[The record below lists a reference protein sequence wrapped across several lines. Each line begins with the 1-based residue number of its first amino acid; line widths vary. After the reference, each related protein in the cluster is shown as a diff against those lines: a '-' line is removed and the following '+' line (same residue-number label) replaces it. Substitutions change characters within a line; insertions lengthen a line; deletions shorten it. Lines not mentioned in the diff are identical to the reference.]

1 MPERPIVCAP
11 CVRRTLRDRRAELD
25 EAHRAHAMS
34 RARLERAV
42 TATAGRDRAEG
53 PRAALAAERERNA
66 VEDLRRARAENARI
80 ESAIRDE
87 RDGLARAR
95 EALTARAAALATA
108 QGKARENRW
117 RMFRCALPDESRL
130 QTLRLKHAREQL
142 AVERARAVERLRIV
156 FPIAVERVS
165 VERDKV
171 GKDESG
177 GSMAENRPAF
187 ANAARPRPP
196 PPTAVT
202 VCGLRIPDPGDASPI
217 TSARE
222 ISAGLGV
229 TLALLTLSASVLG
242 APLLHRGEFRG
253 SESRVWTPGSF
264 WDDEPEAAK
273 PGGRTAGKLRLYL
286 PEKYLPGDAGG
297 EGGCP
302 GGVPRGGAHT
312 HGGSDDA
319 RGELDGTGSRYSS
332 RGGGGDGRRSS
343 PLTGALKGLNRGL
356 DRVEAALQ
364 GVDGTGRVAAAV
376 GRVAGGIGTV
386 AGGIGAAAGGIG
398 TGIGRVGAAVYET
411 GERAATNVSRTALN
425 LRPGTGAA
433 VTAVTA
439 VTGGN
444 RAPAAS
450 RTNDPSKPRT
460 PHKPGPINPAL
471 HPPVPIHPAEWSKQA
486 EREAAAAR
494 ARAELN
500 AGIRLLHRSAG
511 AICADAMPFLLD
523 GARDA
528 PEDWGPL
535 ATLALALATLA
546 RGAKKGGGFPDATGW
561 VERRRLN
568 ASSNDT
574 DGGTVSKTVSLGMR
588 ESVFLSPAIS
598 RAAHSGLTGAQSLMS
613 SVFGGRPAGRTD
625 RRTVD
630 RRGVPTSSG
639 TIGEDDDGDDW
650 IRSPDLEY
658 RDDLNDA
665 SSAMA
670 ESTWQLVDAPVG
682 RVAPRDGVA
691 AVSSRGRAAV
701 LPPPPSKPEDVERWM
716 RAMDLG
722 GRDGGPE

>member
-25 EAHRAHAMS
+25 EAHRAHATS

-53 PRAALAAERERNA
+53 PRAALAAERARNA
-66 VEDLRRARAENARI
+66 TEDLRRARAENARI

-108 QGKARENRW
+108 QGTARANRW
-117 RMFRCALPDESRL
+117 RMFQCALPDETRL

-156 FPIAVERVS
+156 FPIAAERVS
-165 VERDKV
+165 VERDP
-171 GKDESG
+171 GKDETPERSI
-177 GSMAENRPAF
+177 AENRPTF
-187 ANAARPRPP
+187 ANAMRPRPP

-273 PGGRTAGKLRLYL
+273 PGSRTAGKLRLYL

-376 GRVAGGIGTV
+376 GGVAGGIGTV
-386 AGGIGAAAGGIG
+386 AGGIGTVAGGIG

-433 VTAVTA
+433 VPA
-439 VTGGN
+439 VTGAN

-460 PHKPGPINPAL
+460 PHKPGPINPA
-471 HPPVPIHPAEWSKQA
+471 HPSPGPHPSRGVEQA
-486 EREAAAAR
+486 GG
-494 ARAELN
+494 
-500 AGIRLLHRSAG
+500 AGGRG
-511 AICADAMPFLLD
+511 GE
-523 GARDA
+523 GAR
-528 PEDWGPL
+528 G
-535 ATLALALATLA
+535 
-546 RGAKKGGGFPDATGW
+546 
-561 VERRRLN
+561 VERG
-568 ASSNDT
+568 D
-574 DGGTVSKTVSLGMR
+574 
-588 ESVFLSPAIS
+588 SPA
-598 RAAHSGLTGAQSLMS
+598 A
-613 SVFGGRPAGRTD
+613 SVGGRHL
-625 RRTVD
+625 RR
-630 RRGVPTSSG
+630 
-639 TIGEDDDGDDW
+639 
-650 IRSPDLEY
+650 
-658 RDDLNDA
+658 RDA
-665 SSAMA
+665 FF
-670 ESTWQLVDAPVG
+670 
-682 RVAPRDGVA
+682 
-691 AVSSRGRAAV
+691 
-701 LPPPPSKPEDVERWM
+701 
-716 RAMDLG
+716 
-722 GRDGGPE
+722 